1 MKKIREFTE
10 KVDVKNKRVLL
21 RSDFNVPVFKEEIQD
36 KTRIDLRIPFIQ
48 DLLKR
53 KAKVK
58 ICLILLRT

>member
-36 KTRIDLRIPFIQ
+36 KTRIDLSIPFIQ

-53 KAKVK
+53 KAKVRK
-58 ICLILLRT
+58 MI